1 MPNDDRHPSRGK
13 IPPGTRDTEAPGAS
27 RGEIP
32 PGTRGMEAP
41 GEGDQRTEPHMP
53 DDDRHPSR
61 GEIPP
66 GTRDTEAPGAPR
78 GEIPPGAR
86 GTEARGAATDDGRHP
101 SRGEIPP
108 GTRGTEAPGAT
119 TEGTCTR
126 ACGQDA
132 TRTDPELWSR
142 DSARTSVLRG
152 TEKGERPPSAGR
164 IHRGRGEKGRRQA
177 HGNEPSRDVAQG
189 NAHGNEP
196 SRDIARGNQPA
207 RRGERQGKG
216 ASG

>member
-1 MPNDDRHPSRGK
+1 MTTGIR
-13 IPPGTRDTEAPGAS
+13 PGAS
-27 RGEIP
+27 VGAPLGAHCTEASGARDYEPTLAAGRRQHRGQ
-32 PGTRGMEAP
+32 TRTRADAER
-41 GEGDQRTEPHMP
+41 DQQAELHTP
-53 DDDRHPSR
+53 DDD
-61 GEIPP
+61 
-66 GTRDTEAPGAPR
+66 
-78 GEIPPGAR
+78 
-86 GTEARGAATDDGRHP
+86 RHP

-126 ACGQDA
+126 ACGRDA

-142 DSARTSVLRG
+142 DSARTPVLRG

-177 HGNEPSRDVAQG
+177 HGNDPSRDVAQG

-196 SRDIARGNQPA
+196 SRDIAWRNQPA
-207 RRGERQGKG
+207 PHNFAG
-216 ASG
+216 ALEGARPAPELWSRDSTRT